1 MKFRQLATAA
11 ALAVPVVT
19 LALAG
24 VGPRPDRAEAQGIQL
39 PTLRIQTDRIT
50 RGIQTNIRLA
60 RNARLV
66 IKPGEAIAVHSLAL
80 SSPRFLVT
88 GLGNGSVRIWDLEFG
103 REAAKIQ
110 AHGGTITDL
119 AIGARDTFLATGGDD
134 GRARVWQLSNGR
146 EIASFDA
153 HTGGV
158 AGVALDEAGRN
169 LITAGADGRVG
180 IWDIAS
186 GARRADLAG
195 HVGAVTSMALSADGN
210 VLVTGGADGSVR
222 TWDITNA
229 RALQTYTG
237 HGSGVSAIA
246 LDETGNLVVST
257 DTDGQIIVRDRRDG
271 AQKQSFRGSS
281 TPLTVAVNGRRNFVG
296 VGSEDAVVRLYDLST
311 GEETRSFRG
320 HGGAVRHLAFEPTNQ
335 FLHTASIDGTSRVW
349 DLPTGE
355 QLAQVVSTNSG
366 WVVADAS
373 GAYDGSPGGVN
384 SVQWQTSEGSFE
396 LDQRIEQDFEPGV
409 LSRLV
414 TDGAGTVRAR
424 ESISEGFPVPPT
436 VEISDNGT
444 TTLNGR
450 PAIDLTVTAENDKSG
465 GVAELRLYHNG
476 KIVGP
481 DTAGVELVD
490 QEKEPAEHMLR
501 IKVPLI
507 AGRNVFQAIA
517 LNEAQVESKPAT
529 FTASQSEGGGAGTLH
544 LVVVGIDTYRN
555 PSLNL
560 NYGVLD
566 GRGVAE
572 FFKDV
577 RRGPFGQVRVH
588 EVYNEAATRSGI
600 QRVFDLVQDTNPED
614 AVIVY
619 FAGHGEAVDR
629 DWFFVPH
636 ELTDTTDAARLRE
649 QGFSSAD
656 LQDRALRIGARN
668 VLVMIDTCK
677 SGAALEAFR
686 GFDERKSLRLMS
698 RTSGVHVVASADNA
712 QLATELSSL
721 GHGIFTFA
729 ALEGLRGAADEQ
741 GRDGAVT
748 VGELV
753 DYVRNRVSELASE
766 HGTRRQEPVA
776 LQVGRDFPI
785 ARVSGG

>member
-1 MKFRQLATAA
+1 M
-11 ALAVPVVT
+11 
-19 LALAG
+19 
-24 VGPRPDRAEAQGIQL
+24 RA
-39 PTLRIQTDRIT
+39 
-50 RGIQTNIRLA
+50 
-60 RNARLV
+60 
-66 IKPGEAIAVHSLAL
+66 
-80 SSPRFLVT
+80 
-88 GLGNGSVRIWDLEFG
+88 
-103 REAAKIQ
+103 
-110 AHGGTITDL
+110 
-119 AIGARDTFLATGGDD
+119 
-134 GRARVWQLSNGR
+134 
-146 EIASFDA
+146 
-153 HTGGV
+153 GV

-169 LITAGADGRVG
+169 LITAGADGRIG
-180 IWDIAS
+180 IWDIES
-186 GARRADLAG
+186 RNRRADLSG
-195 HVGAVTSMALSADGN
+195 HVGAVTSMALSTDGRT
-210 VLVTGGADGSVR
+210 LVTGGDDGSVR
-222 TWDITNA
+222 TWDIAGA
-229 RALQTYTG
+229 RALQTFTG
-237 HGSGVSAIA
+237 HDSTVNALA
-246 LDETGNLVVST
+246 LDETGNLIVST
-257 DTDGQIIVRDRRDG
+257 DADGDIIVRDRRDG
-271 AQKQSFRGSS
+271 AQRQSFRGSS

-311 GEETRSFRG
+311 GEETRAFRG

-355 QLAQVVSTNSG
+355 QLAQVISTNSG

-396 LDQRIEQDFEPGV
+396 LDQRIEQDYEPGV
-409 LSRLV
+409 LTRLV
-414 TDGAGTVRAR
+414 EDGAQSVRGR

-444 TTLNGR
+444 TTLDGR
-450 PAIDLTVTAENDKSG
+450 PAIDLTVVAENDKSG
-465 GVAELRLYHNG
+465 GVEELRLYHNG

-481 DTAGVELVD
+481 ETAGVEVID
-490 QEKEPAEHMLR
+490 EEKEPAKHELR
-501 IKVPLI
+501 LKVPLI
-507 AGRNVFQAIA
+507 AGRNVFQAVA
-517 LNEAQVESKPAT
+517 LNKAQVESKPAT

-572 FFKDV
+572 FFKDI
-577 RRGPFGQVRVH
+577 RRGPFQQVRVH
-588 EVYNEAATRSGI
+588 EVYNEAATRDGI
-600 QRVFDLVQDTNPED
+600 QGVFDLVRDTKPED

-636 ELTDTTDAARLRE
+636 ELTDTTNSDMLRRE
-649 QGFSSAD
+649 GFSSAD
-656 LQDRALRIGARN
+656 LQERALRIGARN

-686 GFDERKSLRLMS
+686 GFDERKSLRLLS

-721 GHGIFTFA
+721 GHGLFTFA
-729 ALEGLRGAADEQ
+729 ALEGLRGAADA
-741 GRDGAVT
+741 GSRDGAVT

-753 DYVRNRVSELASE
+753 DYVRDRVTQLAQE
-766 HGTRRQEPVA
+766 NNTTRQQPVA
-776 LQVGRDFPI
+776 LQVGRDFKI
-785 ARVSGG
+785 ASATGG